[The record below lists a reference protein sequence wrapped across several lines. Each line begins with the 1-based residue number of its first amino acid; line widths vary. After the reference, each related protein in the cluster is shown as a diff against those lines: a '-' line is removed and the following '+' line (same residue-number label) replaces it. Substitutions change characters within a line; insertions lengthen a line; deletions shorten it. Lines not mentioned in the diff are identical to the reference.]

1 MLPRRSRPTL
11 SHWEPE
17 DESFWATKGR
27 RIARRNLVF
36 SIFAEHLGFSVW
48 LLWSVVVVALPKETF
63 PYTVDQ
69 KFWLVALPNLVG
81 SLMRL
86 PYTFAIT
93 RFGGRN
99 WTVVSALLLLI
110 PVSAL
115 CWAVTHPGTPYWLM
129 LVFAASA
136 GFGGG
141 NFASSMANISF
152 FYPER
157 EKGTALGVNAAG
169 GNLGTSM
176 VQLVVPLVVAGGLV
190 YAGLMW
196 VPLVVAAAVCAYL
209 YMDNLAVSRSPFREQ
224 LATVRRV
231 HTWVMSFLYIGTF
244 GSFIGYSAAFPLV
257 LKTQFPDASTKIAFT
272 GALVGSL
279 ARPVGGWLS
288 DRVGG
293 ARVTAAVFVTLGL
306 GALAVIYAVQARSFA
321 GFLVSF
327 LLLFAAAGAGNGSTY
342 RMIPA
347 IFLAKAKAEAAAAA
361 KPGDAQAIRLRGR
374 REGAA
379 TLGIAG
385 AVGAMGGFYLPRA
398 ISDSMNAT
406 GGIAAAFV
414 AFLVVYALCLGVT
427 WWCYLRR
434 RVLTQQVP
442 SLAHATV

>member
-1 MLPRRSRPTL
+1 MLLSRPAL
-11 SHWEPE
+11 SYWEPE
-17 DESFWATKGR
+17 DESFWAARGR
-27 RIARRNLVF
+27 RIARRNLAF

-48 LLWSVVVVALPKETF
+48 LLWSVVVVALPAETF

-81 SLMRL
+81 ALMRL

-99 WTVVSALLLLI
+99 WTVVSAVLLLI
-110 PVSAL
+110 PVCAL
-115 CWAVTHPGTPYWLM
+115 CWGVTHPGTPYWLM

-157 EKGTALGVNAAG
+157 EKGTALGINAAG
-169 GNLGTSM
+169 GNLGTSV

-209 YMDNLAVSRSPFREQ
+209 YMDNLTVSRSPFREQ

-293 ARVTAAVFVTLGL
+293 ARVTAAVFVALGL
-306 GALAVIYAVQARSFA
+306 GALAVIYAVGAGSFT
-321 GFLVSF
+321 GFLISF
-327 LLLFAAAGAGNGSTY
+327 LVLFAAAGAGNGSTY

-347 IFLAKAKAEAAAAA
+347 IFLAKADAAAAA
-361 KPGDAQAIRLRGR
+361 KPDDVQAIRLRGR

-379 TLGIAG
+379 ALGIAG

-398 ISDSMNAT
+398 IADSMNAT
-406 GGIAAAFV
+406 GGIAAAFL
-414 AFLVVYALCLGVT
+414 AFLAVYALCLGIT

-434 RVLTQQVP
+434 RVLTKQVP
-442 SLAHATV
+442 SLAYATV